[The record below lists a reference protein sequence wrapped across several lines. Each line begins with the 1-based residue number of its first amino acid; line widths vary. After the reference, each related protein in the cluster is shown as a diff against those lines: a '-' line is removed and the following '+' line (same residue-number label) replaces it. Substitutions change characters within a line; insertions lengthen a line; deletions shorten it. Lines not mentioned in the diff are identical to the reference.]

1 MHRRSW
7 LPEDVRAHNRGLL
20 LRLLAEQGPLSR
32 REIAARTGLS
42 IPTVASIVTDL
53 SGEGYLTESVPR
65 VRSPRRGPRPAV
77 VTLSREEYVF
87 LGIDIG
93 IDEVRVGLTDL
104 SGLVTHATRAPFERG
119 ASAQRVIDVAVAAA
133 DPIVKAAG
141 RTLVAVGVGVPG
153 PVDAGRRRCVL
164 SLALGWRDV
173 DIADRLEQAFGT
185 PAVVDYNV
193 RAMAAAEA
201 LHGLGQRAENLLYVH
216 VGEGVGFGFVV
227 DGRPFRQGAH
237 GVSELG
243 HHQVAAD
250 GPRCVCGS
258 VGCLEV
264 MLSEPYL
271 RARVARAADHSPVLA
286 QADRRYPAPLDA
298 LDAAA
303 HAGCGRASAL
313 LAEFSEHLSMAIAL
327 NVNVFSP
334 TRVALGGILATAPK
348 EVLRTV
354 LASTQAKVCSVL
366 RHQVVIEPSTLGQH
380 VGLLGAATVAL
391 DEVFYERGAVP
402 AQAPSLS
409 TAPGR

>member
-1 MHRRSW
+1 VHRRSW

-32 REIAARTGLS
+32 RDIAARTGLS

-53 SGEGYLTESVPR
+53 STEGYLNESIPR

-77 VTLSREEYVF
+77 VTLSHDGYVF

-93 IDEVRVGLTDL
+93 ADEVRVGVIDL
-104 SGLVTHATRAPFERG
+104 SGLVTHATRVPFERG
-119 ASAQRVIDVAVAAA
+119 ASAQRVIDLAVAAA
-133 DPIVKAAG
+133 APIVDAAG
-141 RTLVAVGVGVPG
+141 RTMVAVGVGVPG
-153 PVDAGRRRCVL
+153 PVDARRRRCVL

-173 DIADRLEQAFGT
+173 DIADRFEQAFGKPT
-185 PAVVDYNV
+185 VVDYNV
-193 RAMAAAEA
+193 RAMASAEA

-243 HHQVAAD
+243 HHQVTVD

-258 VGCLEV
+258 IGCMEA

-271 RARVARAADHSPVLA
+271 RARVERAAEHSPVLT
-286 QADRRYPAPLDA
+286 QAHRRHPAPLDA
-298 LDAAA
+298 LDEAV
-303 HAGCGRASAL
+303 HAGDKRAAAL
-313 LAEFSEHLSMAIAL
+313 LAEFAEHLSMAVAL

-348 EVLRTV
+348 DVLRKV
-354 LASTQAKVCSVL
+354 LSATRAKICSVL
-366 RHQVVIEPSTLGQH
+366 RHQVIIEPSALGLH

-402 AQAPSLS
+402 AA
-409 TAPGR
+409 T